1 MARFGD
7 ASAVRPGLD
16 IQPQAHASLCRMNAA
31 DIESEQVAEERCP
44 CRGKPQ
50 APPHSKAWR
59 LLHRFLAADYD
70 ALSSVYG
77 YGPSRADRAWQIYD

>member
-1 MARFGD
+1 
-7 ASAVRPGLD
+7 
-16 IQPQAHASLCRMNAA
+16 MNAA

-50 APPHSKAWR
+50 APPYSKAWR